1 MKKIKIPFKYNPKS
15 WFLKGKEKEV
25 AEAKNDLEGIEL
37 EKKLADIDG
46 KPYVTVL
53 NTHFDPNNP
62 KQGYFELDWNQ
73 SFIEML
79 AKNGYSGITDDE
91 TVNKWFDDLCKGIAL
106 ETMDSDVLDELKAQ
120 KQEAEKITKTALKD
134 GKVEYS

>member
-1 MKKIKIPFKYNPKS
+1 
-15 WFLKGKEKEV
+15 
-25 AEAKNDLEGIEL
+25 
-37 EKKLADIDG
+37 
-46 KPYVTVL
+46 
-53 NTHFDPNNP
+53 
-62 KQGYFELDWNQ
+62 
-73 SFIEML
+73 ML